1 MNDTETWATAKEED
15 LRMGSRDKRVGWYT
29 ATLDNVSD
37 VQRDLLENYSKIP
50 AERVIPHILEIVSAI
65 P

>member
-37 VQRDLLENYSKIP
+37 VQRDLLESYSKIP